1 MADDPM
7 ILDILNAVNPA
18 SPKSEPEQY
27 DGKAGRETLR
37 KIAWGNVKKLLDE
50 KDVNITKMVLTD
62 VFWPGEGKPVG
73 RPRKNKPEDPAP
85 HEALINDES
94 DKPLR

>member
-18 SPKSEPEQY
+18 SPKSEPKQY
-27 DGKAGRETLR
+27 DDKAGRETLR

-73 RPRKNKPEDPAP
+73 RLRKDKPEDPAP